1 MALPPFAFGRGKE
14 DGSVIL
20 CPSLSS
26 AGRRAC
32 VGFAKGRQAVSEG
45 ICSIKGK
52 ILTAPR

>member
-1 MALPPFAFGRGKE
+1 MALSPFAFVRGKE